1 MTTKNERIIK
11 DVKQK
16 LAALD
21 VEPTVLDAV
30 ESALRSL
37 TSDWA
42 PALIQGSL
50 KTEHM
55 TSDLDEV
62 IEVLQ
67 ILRRQ
72 IEIASREQ
80 ALLPIPR
87 RMAA

>member
-21 VEPTVLDAV
+21 VEPAVRDAA
-30 ESALRSL
+30 EGALRSL

-67 ILRRQ
+67 HLRRQ
-72 IEIASREQ
+72 IEIAGREQ